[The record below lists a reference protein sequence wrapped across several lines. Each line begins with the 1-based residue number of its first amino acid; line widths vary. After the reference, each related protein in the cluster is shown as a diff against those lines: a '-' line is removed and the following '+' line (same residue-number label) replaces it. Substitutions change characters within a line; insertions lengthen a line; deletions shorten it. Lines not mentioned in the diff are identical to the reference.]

1 MKITSQ
7 SIVGDIVANNYKT
20 AEIFKHYNIDFCC
33 GGQLSIEDACKK
45 ENVSATDVDEILKSV
60 KTFLRK
66 NNEIQNI
73 DFRNWPLDK
82 LTDHIETKHHGY
94 VEEKIP
100 VLKQYLDKIESAHGK
115 KHPELAEINDI
126 FRDAAGQL
134 VMHMKKEELIL
145 FPFIKKMAKAERD
158 NLELEIPHFGTIK
171 TPIGKMDEEHDFEG
185 EAFRKIATLSN
196 NYTVP
201 KDGCNTY
208 RVAFGMLQEFEE
220 DLHLHIHKENN
231 ILFQRAITL
240 EEKLLS

>member
-1 MKITSQ
+1 MKITHE
-7 SIVGDIVANNYKT
+7 SIVGDIVADNYKT
-20 AEIFKHYNIDFCC
+20 AEIFKQHNIDFCC
-33 GGQLSIEDACKK
+33 GGQLSIKDACEK
-45 ENVSATDVDEILKSV
+45 ENVSITDADKLLISV
-60 KTFLRK
+60 KAFFK
-66 NNEIQNI
+66 ENEDSQKT

-82 LTDHIETKHHGY
+82 LAEHIENKHHGY

-100 VLKQYLDKIESAHGK
+100 VLKEYLNKIETAHGK
-115 KHPELAEINDI
+115 EHPELIEINNI
-126 FRDAAGQL
+126 FNEASNQL

-158 NLELEIPHFGTIK
+158 HSKLETPHFGTIK

-185 EAFRKIATLSN
+185 EAFRKIANLSN
-196 NYTVP
+196 NYAVP

-208 RVAFGMLQEFEE
+208 KVAFGMLQEFEE

-231 ILFQRAITL
+231 ILFQKAVKL